1 MTLKKRENI
10 VYLIVWT
17 ILFLLPLTRWLQED
31 ITLPPKDIW
40 SIIIRSWQSLLPLLI
55 LFLIHNL
62 LILPLLNRKGQTGKY
77 HLFTILLIL
86 VFSAGAIAFHQKYK
100 PPKMERRPPP
110 ESSVPGKPVKP
121 PVKPLPPEATVILA
135 GLLVIGTNLAI
146 SLNFKAIRAEQE
158 IKDLEREKLE
168 AQLKYLKYQINPHF
182 FMNTLNNIH
191 ALVDID
197 PEEAKGSIVK
207 LSGLMRYLLY
217 EGDKPTIPLKKEID
231 LLNQYIS
238 LMKLRFD
245 DSVKVS
251 FTYPEVIPKM
261 EVPVLLF
268 ISFVENAF
276 KHGVSYQHESFIDIT
291 LDYQGDRLLFNCRN
305 SCPEEKSIDEG
316 GGIGITNS
324 RRRLALMYGDD
335 YKMDIINRDNVY
347 TVSVDIPSAIKQV

>member
-1 MTLKKRENI
+1 MTLKKRENLI
-10 VYLIVWT
+10 YLIIWVV
-17 ILFLLPLTRWLQED
+17 LFLIPLAKWLQED
-31 ITLPPKDIW
+31 IPVPARTVWFEIF
-40 SIIIRSWQSLLPLLI
+40 RSWAVIAILLI
-55 LFLIHNL
+55 LFLIHNFF
-62 LILPLLNRKGQTGKY
+62 ILPLIISKGKAGKY
-77 HLFTILLIL
+77 HLFTVILLIA
-86 VFSAGAIAFHQKYK
+86 FFAFAFTFHQKYR
-100 PPKMERRPPP
+100 PARMERRPPP
-110 ESSVPGKPVKP
+110 ESEAAGKP
-121 PVKPLPPEATVILA
+121 PVRPLPPEVTTILE

-146 SLNFKAIRAEQE
+146 SLNFKSIREEQE

-168 AQLKYLKYQINPHF
+168 AQLKYLKYQISPHF

-191 ALVDID
+191 ALVDIA
-197 PEEAKGSIVK
+197 PGEAKESILN

-217 EGDKPTIPLKKEID
+217 EGDKSTIPLKKEID

-276 KHGVSYQHESFIDIT
+276 KHGVSYQHESFIDIS
-291 LDYQGDRLLFNCRN
+291 LEYQGDRLLFNCRN
-305 SCPEEKSIDEG
+305 SCPEEKSFEEG

-335 YKMDIINRDNVY
+335 YKMDIINRDNIY